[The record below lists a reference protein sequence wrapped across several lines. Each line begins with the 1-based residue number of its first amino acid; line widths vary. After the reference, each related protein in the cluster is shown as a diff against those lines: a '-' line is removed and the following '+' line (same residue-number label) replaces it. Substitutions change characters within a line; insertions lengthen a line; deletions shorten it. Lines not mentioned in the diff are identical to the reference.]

1 MTAARLTTLTV
12 FALVAFAG
20 NSLLCR
26 VALRETAIDAA
37 SFTSIRLVSGALTLW
52 LIARSVSRS
61 RGVKGSWASAL
72 ALFVYAA
79 GFSYAYTALTAATGA
94 LLLFGAVQATM
105 IGQRLWARE
114 RLPLRQAA
122 GLGLAVGGL
131 VSFLAPGIA
140 RPSLHGTLLMLAAGV
155 AWGIYSV
162 RGIAAAN
169 PIAVTAGNFLRAVP
183 LAIALSLVMQA
194 RVSIDGAGIAYA
206 VASGALTSGVGYVIW
221 YAVLPSLKPIRAA
234 SVQLSVPVIA
244 AFGGVLLLGEP
255 LDLRL
260 VIASIAVLGGIAL
273 TIAGRSPR
281 ALTAKES

>member
-61 RGVKGSWASAL
+61 RGVEGSWASAL

-183 LAIALSLVMQA
+183 LALALSLVMQA